1 MSHVTPVP
9 LRPIR
14 KGSITKLWIGVAA
27 LVVIGVGVAWAGT
40 NSAVTAAMTPAEIL
54 AANATK
60 AGVITTPSGL
70 QFKELEPG
78 KGAKPTPQD
87 TALVEYEGRLA
98 STGKT
103 FDSTAEHGGGP
114 APMPVG
120 QMIPGFSEALQLMQ
134 PGGKY
139 RVWIKPELGYGER
152 DIPDPRTGQI
162 VIPGNSV
169 LVFDVTLLGV
179 VPNGAMGGMGGM
191 PGGHGGM

>member
-1 MSHVTPVP
+1 MSEVTAVP
-9 LRPIR
+9 LRPIK
-14 KGSITKLWIGVAA
+14 KGSLATLWTAIGALALLGTGLAWIGTR
-27 LVVIGVGVAWAGT
+27 G
-40 NSAVTAAMTPAEIL
+40 AVMAAMTPAEFL
-54 AANATK
+54 AQNARDS
-60 AGVITTPSGL
+60 GVVTTASGL
-70 QFKELEPG
+70 QYKVLEPG
-78 KGAKPTPQD
+78 RGAKPTPTD

-120 QMIPGFSEALQLMQ
+120 QMIPGFSEALQVMQ

-152 DIPDPRTGQI
+152 DIPDPRTGQ
-162 VIPGNSV
+162 VAIPGNSV

-179 VPNGAMGGMGGM
+179 VPGSALGGGM
-191 PGGHGGM
+191 PGGGM

>member
-1 MSHVTPVP
+1 MSDVTAVP

-14 KGSITKLWIGVAA
+14 AGSITRLWVGVAA
-27 LVVIGVGVAWAGT
+27 LVLIGTGLAWAGT
-40 NSAVTAAMTPAEIL
+40 RGAVMAAMTPAEIL
-54 AANATK
+54 TANAGK
-60 AGVITTPSGL
+60 PGVITTPSGL
-70 QFKELEPG
+70 QYKVLEPG
-78 KGAKPTPQD
+78 KGARPTAMD

-98 STGKT
+98 ATGKT

-120 QMIPGFSEALQLMQ
+120 QMIPGFSEALQVMQ

-152 DIPDPRTGQI
+152 DIPDPRTGQ
-162 VIPGNSV
+162 VAIPGNSV

-179 VPNGAMGGMGGM
+179 VPAGAMGGM
-191 PGGHGGM
+191 PGGGAPGGM